1 MRARQGDPALA
12 PAARARVLFL
22 PQSNPCRA
30 DPYTA
35 VGALLSA
42 RGLKTRALTQQVRLG
57 PDPLREPPGER
68 TEYQPGLDRKGNVGG
83 HADEHSER

>member
-1 MRARQGDPALA
+1 VTGIHDYEDAPAGKVVHLASGCASPAPRPRMRARQGDPALA

-42 RGLKTRALTQQVRLG
+42 RGLPDPG
-57 PDPLREPPGER
+57 PDSR
-68 TEYQPGLDRKGNVGG
+68 Y
-83 HADEHSER
+83 A